1 MMYFIPI
8 TNIQMMS
15 TNMNNG
21 VITQECHHLKHTKK
35 MNSKLILVS
44 IFWFFLGHVAVWFQ
58 LNGQFKWEWFKENT
72 LLLALCGVPISF
84 LYIWGTKYAVQ
95 GFEGLLWPGRF
106 LGFSIGMVVYAV
118 FTSWIFN
125 EGISMKT
132 AVSLG
137 LCLLLITIQ
146 VFWK

>member
-1 MMYFIPI
+1 
-8 TNIQMMS
+8 
-15 TNMNNG
+15 
-21 VITQECHHLKHTKK
+21 
-35 MNSKLILVS
+35 MNSKLILNS
-44 IFWFFLGHVAVWFQ
+44 LFWFALGHIAVWFQ

-72 LLLALCGVPISF
+72 LILALCGIPISF

-106 LGFSIGMVVYAV
+106 LGFSIGMVVYAI

-125 EGISMKT
+125 EGITMKT
-132 AVSLG
+132 AVSLS

>member
-1 MMYFIPI
+1 
-8 TNIQMMS
+8 
-15 TNMNNG
+15 
-21 VITQECHHLKHTKK
+21 

-44 IFWFFLGHVAVWFQ
+44 VMWFFLGHVAVWFQ

-72 LLLALCGVPISF
+72 LILALCGVPISF
-84 LYIWGTKYAVQ
+84 LYIWGTKYAVE
-95 GFEGLLWPGRF
+95 GFNGLLWPGRF
-106 LGFSIGMVVYAV
+106 LGFSIGMVVYAI

-125 EGISMKT
+125 EGITMKT
-132 AVSLG
+132 AVSLS

>member
-1 MMYFIPI
+1 MK
-8 TNIQMMS
+8 
-15 TNMNNG
+15 NG

-72 LLLALCGVPISF
+72 LVLALCGIPISF

-106 LGFSIGMVVYAV
+106 LGFSIGMVVYAI

-125 EGISMKT
+125 EGITMKT
-132 AVSLG
+132 AVSLS